1 MSRQCREFA
10 ANLLDECRTS
20 DEVQLLLKQDHTA
33 DYGVTPGG
41 QYPRLRL
48 AINYAQKEVKKTMI
62 SVSSAGAILGVSE
75 RIYLYMRWQC
85 GIYAANEGRKP
96 SSNEWAIFMLFIF
109 FKLNN

>member
-20 DEVQLLLKQDHTA
+20 DEVQLLLKQDHPA

-48 AINYAQKEVKKTMI
+48 AINYAQKEVSPYHHCAHCDTSTGPLSHFMSPCKY
-62 SVSSAGAILGVSE
+62 SCRSNSSSL
-75 RIYLYMRWQC
+75 
-85 GIYAANEGRKP
+85 
-96 SSNEWAIFMLFIF
+96 
-109 FKLNN
+109 

>member
-20 DEVQLLLKQDHTA
+20 DEVQLLLKQDHPA

-48 AINYAQKEVKKTMI
+48 AINYAQKEVSPSHHCAQT
-62 SVSSAGAILGVSE
+62 LT
-75 RIYLYMRWQC
+75 YWP
-85 GIYAANEGRKP
+85 AALPLLVPLEIFLPPSKIQLHYIADGLSGRAQ
-96 SSNEWAIFMLFIF
+96 SHH
-109 FKLNN
+109 